1 MSTAEK
7 KVKLDIVSDVMCPW
21 CFVGKRRLE
30 KALKN
35 IDQEIDVEI
44 NWLPFQLDATLP
56 PEGKDRQLYLSEK
69 FGGKENAEKF
79 YQTIKQAGDDEGIEF
94 DFDAIEVSPNTM
106 DAHRLIA
113 WAGQQ
118 GDEQQDHIVELLFKA
133 YFQHGKNIGDHA
145 VLAEVAADGGMDA
158 QQVSDRLKSDDGLV
172 ETRQAVDHAH
182 QIGVNG
188 VPCFIFD
195 GKYGVSGAQ
204 APETLAMAIGKIAN
218 GEGL

>member
-1 MSTAEK
+1 MSAPENT
-7 KVKLDIVSDVMCPW
+7 VKLDIVSDVMCPW

-30 KALKN
+30 KALEN
-35 IDQEIDVEI
+35 IDSNISVEI

-56 PEGKDRQLYLSEK
+56 PEGKDRQLYLSDK
-69 FGGKENAEKF
+69 FGGKENADKF
-79 YQTIKQAGDDEGIEF
+79 YKTIKQAGDDEGIDF
-94 DFDAIEVSPNTM
+94 DFDAIKVSPNTL

-118 GDEQQDHIVELLFKA
+118 GDEPQNQMVELLFKA
-133 YFQHGKNIGDHA
+133 YFQDGKNIGDHA
-145 VLAEVAADGGMDA
+145 VLTEIATKAGMDA
-158 QQVSDRLKSDDGLV
+158 EQVAARLKSEDGLL
-172 ETRQAVDHAH
+172 ETRQAIDHAQ
-182 QIGVNG
+182 QIGVSG

-204 APETLAMAIGKIAN
+204 APETLAMAIKKIAA